1 MHYTGKLFHPADA
14 ELSLDLAGLSP
25 IQGKLAFDVFAQL
38 KARMEND
45 EFGLQV
51 DPSPTY
57 PSTTLLFRRFGQTA
71 AVVTFR
77 PTERVTD
84 QEPAP
89 VEAALAI
96 LPRLDRNDDIAALGS
111 LLTNP
116 DFAVISPD
124 DFEAA
129 HRHAGPLT
137 AAFFTSEQSLN
148 APLLHG
154 LMSLTGAAFFDR
166 LGLLA

>member
-1 MHYTGKLFHPADA
+1 MHYTGKLFHPAGA
-14 ELSLDLAGLSP
+14 VLTLDLAGLSP
-25 IQGKLAFDVFAQL
+25 IQGKLAFDVFGQL

-45 EFGLQV
+45 QFGLQV

-57 PSTTLLFRRFGQTA
+57 PSTTLAFRRFGQTA
-71 AVVTFR
+71 ATVTFR

-84 QEPAP
+84 QSPPA

-96 LPRLDRNDDIAALGS
+96 LPRLDRDDDIAALGS
-111 LLTNP
+111 LLTDP
-116 DFAVISPD
+116 AFDAIAPD
-124 DFEAA
+124 DFESA
-129 HRHAGPLT
+129 HRHVGPLT
-137 AAFFTSEQSLN
+137 AAFFTSEEALN

-166 LGLLA
+166 LGLLT